1 MADCRFLT
9 LYDVK
14 SAAQIEESAL
24 TTAWSEKQIEETLGN
39 ENALY
44 LVAKEDGNIV
54 GIASAYNVLGDA
66 EILNIAVKEE
76 YRGRKIGKLLLNSLI
91 GELKSRNAS
100 RITLEVA
107 EDNERAISLY
117 EKNGFEPVY
126 RRKNFYR
133 GKDAIVMEMVL

>member
-14 SAAQIEESAL
+14 SAAEIEKDSL
-24 TTAWSEKQIEETLGN
+24 STAWSEKQIEETLGN

-54 GIASAYNVLGDA
+54 GIASAYNILGDA

-91 GELKSRNAS
+91 NELKNKNAS

-107 EDNERAISLY
+107 QDNERAIALY

>member
-14 SAAQIEESAL
+14 SAAEIEKDSL
-24 TTAWSEKQIEETLGN
+24 STAWSEKQIEETLGN

-54 GIASAYNVLGDA
+54 GIASAYNILGDA

-91 GELKSRNAS
+91 NELKNKNAS

-107 EDNERAISLY
+107 EDNERAIALY
-117 EKNGFEPVY
+117 EKNGFEPIY

>member
-14 SAAQIEESAL
+14 SAAEIEKASL
-24 TTAWSEKQIEETLGN
+24 STAWSEKQIEETLGN

-54 GIASAYNVLGDA
+54 GIASAYNILGDA

-107 EDNERAISLY
+107 EDNGRAIALY
-117 EKNGFEPVY
+117 EKNGFEPIY

>member
-14 SAAQIEESAL
+14 SAAEIEKDSL
-24 TTAWSEKQIEETLGN
+24 STAWSEKQIEETLGN

-54 GIASAYNVLGDA
+54 GIASAYNILGDA

-107 EDNERAISLY
+107 EDNGRAIALY

>member
-14 SAAQIEESAL
+14 SAAEIEKDSL
-24 TTAWSEKQIEETLGN
+24 STAWSEKQIEETLGN

-54 GIASAYNVLGDA
+54 GIASAYNILGDA

-107 EDNERAISLY
+107 QDNERAIALY
-117 EKNGFEPVY
+117 EKNGFEPIY

>member
-14 SAAQIEESAL
+14 SAAEIEKDSL
-24 TTAWSEKQIEETLGN
+24 STAWSEKQIEETLGN

-54 GIASAYNVLGDA
+54 GIASAYNILGDA

-91 GELKSRNAS
+91 NELKNKNAS

-107 EDNERAISLY
+107 QDNERAIALY
-117 EKNGFEPVY
+117 EKNGFEPIY